1 MVRLALAL
9 ITFLSLMAAPA
20 SAQLGAQVPLSTLP
34 GCDPIDPAA
43 CLLPWPNDFYTKADP
58 TTATGKR
65 LNLLPTSTPRN
76 VGGKPIDVVEL
87 NRHDG
92 FSPGS
97 AVITRVPGLDSQQ
110 AFDNSRLVSEGDMDK
125 AFAKWQPAV
134 VIDADTGK
142 RHLIWAELDM
152 HSETTDSERVLIIR
166 PGKNFEEGHRY
177 IVALR
182 NLKDASGRTIQ
193 PNAAFKAFR
202 DKLPTGNPL
211 AESRRAHMEDI
222 FTRLGR
228 AKIERESLYLAWDFT
243 VASEKDRSE
252 RILFM
257 RDSAFAELGD
267 SNLADLKVEGDAPEF
282 TVDSVTDQSDGR
294 RKVTGTFKV
303 PCFLDKP
310 GCVPGSKMAFAG
322 PTATLPTRIPGN
334 FQTATYT
341 CFVPRKAI
349 SGEEGPSRPS
359 LYGHGLLG
367 GQGEVGSGPQRDMV
381 TRFNMTYC
389 ATDWYGFATE
399 DLGSVGLTLLDASNF
414 PLLADRMQQG
424 FLAFHFLGR
433 LAIHPQGFASDPA
446 FQRTDGAPAIDMT
459 RLYYDGNSQGG
470 IMGGAVMATSPD
482 ATRGVLGVPAM
493 NYSTLLQRSVDF
505 ESDPAHPCPPKDPNQ
520 IAESLQN
527 ASPSDPEGFLEIIG
541 FSYACPLY
549 ISYPSVIERQLLF
562 GLMQQLWDRGEAN
575 GYAQHMTSD
584 PLANTPAHEV
594 LLHVGL
600 GDHQVAQVAAEVE
613 ARTIG
618 ARIRPVA
625 VDADRTY
632 DVTPQYGIPKITTWP
647 YAGSALEIW
656 DSGPIREGGLGN
668 DVAPHGNVPNR
679 PGRDPHGDPRSTKAA
694 QFQKS
699 AFFQPAGMVEDHCAQ
714 FHLGVQ
720 GQPCY
725 SRNWKGATGW

>member
-1 MVRLALAL
+1 MVRVILLLTALLAVL
-9 ITFLSLMAAPA
+9 AAPA
-20 SAQLGAQVPLSTLP
+20 SAQLDVSSPLASAP

-58 TTATGKR
+58 STATGKR

-76 VGGKPIDVVEL
+76 VGGKPVDVLEL

-97 AVITRVPGLDSQQ
+97 AIITKVPGLDSQA
-110 AFDNSRLVSEGDMDK
+110 AFDKSRLVPEGDMDK

-134 VIDADTGK
+134 VIDADSGK

-152 HSETTDSERVLIIR
+152 HSETTAANRVLIIR
-166 PGKNFEEGHRY
+166 PGKNFEEGRRY

-182 NLKDASGRTIQ
+182 NLKDAAGNTIQ
-193 PNAAFKAFR
+193 PNATFKAYR
-202 DKLPTGNPL
+202 DKAPL
-211 AESRRAHMEDI
+211 TDPRAEARRPQMEDI
-222 FTRLGR
+222 FSRLGK
-228 AKIERESLYLAWDFT
+228 AKIARNELYLAWDFT

-267 SNLADLKVEGDAPEF
+267 SNLADLKVEGDAPAF
-282 TVDSVTDQSDGR
+282 TVDEPVDQSDGR
-294 RKVTGTFKV
+294 RKVTGSFTV

-322 PTATLPTRIPGN
+322 PSATLPTRIPGN
-334 FQTATYT
+334 TQTATFT
-341 CFVPRKAI
+341 CYLPAKAV
-349 SGEEGPSRPS
+349 SGEAPPSRPS

-367 GQGEVGSGPQRDMV
+367 GQSEVGSGPQKDMV
-381 TRFNMTYC
+381 VEQNMTYC

-399 DLGSVGLTLLDASNF
+399 DIGSVGLTLLDTSNF

-424 FLAFHFLGR
+424 FLAFHYLGR

-446 FQRTDGAPAIDMT
+446 FQRPDGSSAIDQT

-470 IMGGAVMATSPD
+470 IMGGALVATSPD
-482 ATRGVLGVPAM
+482 VTRGVLGVPAM

-520 IAESLQN
+520 IAESVQN
-527 ASPSDPEGFLEIIG
+527 AEYDDPESFLEIIG

-575 GYAQHMTSD
+575 GYAHHMTSD

-594 LLHVGL
+594 LLHVAL
-600 GDHQVAQVAAEVE
+600 GDHQVTQVAAEVE

-618 ARIRPVA
+618 ARIRNQA
-625 VDADRTY
+625 VDADRTF
-632 DVTPQYGIPKITTWP
+632 DVTPQYGIGKITAWP

-656 DSGPIREGGLGN
+656 DSGPIRDGGARGN
-668 DVAPHGNVPNR
+668 DVPPHGNVPNR
-679 PGRDPHGDPRSTKAA
+679 PGKDPHGDPRSTDNA
-694 QFQKS
+694 QRQKS
-699 AFFQPAGMVEDHCAQ
+699 KFFQPSGVVTDECANL
-714 FHLGVQ
+714 HAGVQ
-720 GQPCY
+720 GKPCY
-725 SRNWKGATGW
+725 SRGWKGAS